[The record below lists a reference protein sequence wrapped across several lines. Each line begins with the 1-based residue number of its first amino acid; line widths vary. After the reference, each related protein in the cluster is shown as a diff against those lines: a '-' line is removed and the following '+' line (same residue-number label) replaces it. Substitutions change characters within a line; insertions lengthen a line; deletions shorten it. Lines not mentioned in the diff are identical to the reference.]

1 MNCSL
6 IYQWNFL
13 LEIIFK
19 SIEINKKLDRRLER
33 KIWIKHLTF
42 YSLAFYTSW
51 WQTKGNW
58 SKVFFNQSEMNKW
71 NELHIRSMTFDEKN
85 KRKLGLEKR
94 SNSVLGIFWFSRKVE
109 TEPVESDESDGF
121 DDLGDTDETI

>member
-1 MNCSL
+1 MHNVVSKE
-6 IYQWNFL
+6 WA
-13 LEIIFK
+13 
-19 SIEINKKLDRRLER
+19 R
-33 KIWIKHLTF
+33 KMK
-42 YSLAFYTSW
+42 
-51 WQTKGNW
+51 
-58 SKVFFNQSEMNKW
+58 
-71 NELHIRSMTFDEKN
+71 DEKN